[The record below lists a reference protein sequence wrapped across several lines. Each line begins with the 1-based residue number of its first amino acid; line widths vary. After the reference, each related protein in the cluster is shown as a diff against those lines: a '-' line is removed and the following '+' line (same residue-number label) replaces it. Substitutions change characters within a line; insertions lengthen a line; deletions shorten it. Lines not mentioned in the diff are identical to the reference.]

1 METIILNVA
10 FSGYLSVFLLILCSM
25 NFLLFIS
32 FLFGKE
38 EYKLD
43 EYFKML
49 FGAYSRTK
57 LRKLWGALLFGIMYI
72 GGIICLVFIKI
83 AWYPAQWIR
92 QFIRFTFYN
101 TAELQRE
108 QDLKNLKDKE

>member
-1 METIILNVA
+1 MGITIFGIAV
-10 FSGYLSVFLLILCSM
+10 SKYLFVFLFVLCSM

-43 EYFKML
+43 EYFKIL
-49 FGAYSRTK
+49 FDVYSRTK
-57 LRKLWGALLFGIMYI
+57 LRKLWGALLFGIAYI
-72 GGIICLVFIKI
+72 GGIICLIFIKI
-83 AWYPAQWIR
+83 AWYPAQLIR
-92 QFIRFTFYN
+92 QFMRFTFYN

>member
-1 METIILNVA
+1 METTIFGIA
-10 FSGYLSVFLLILCSM
+10 FSGYLFIFLFILCSM
-25 NFLLFIS
+25 NFLLFIG

-43 EYFKML
+43 EYFKIL
-49 FGAYSRTK
+49 FDVYSRTK

-72 GGIICLVFIKI
+72 IGIIYLAFIKI

-92 QFIRFTFYN
+92 QFMRFIFYN

-108 QDLKNLKDKE
+108 QDSKKT